1 MNLFIYLLITKLIVF
16 ATNFHATLSFVD
28 NVNEL
33 ETPIASSLNLV
44 RPKRNLANSTVVEQK
59 PVKLKLTNEKRLIKD
74 LLDNYQVKWG
84 RPVNNMS
91 EKVVVYFGINLV
103 QLLDMV
109 SGIVQFLFIKIL
121 SILF

>member
-1 MNLFIYLLITKLIVF
+1 MNLFIYLFIAKLLALTIIKLQVY
-16 ATNFHATLSFVD
+16 ASDVHYNDT
-28 NVNEL
+28 
-33 ETPIASSLNLV
+33 ETPLASSLKFV
-44 RPKRNLANSTVVEQK
+44 RARRNNEPTEQK
-59 PVKLKLTNEKRLIKD
+59 PKTLKLTNEKRLIKD

-109 SGIVQFLFIKIL
+109 KK
-121 SILF
+121 

>member
-1 MNLFIYLLITKLIVF
+1 MKIFKYLLIVELIVISTIF
-16 ATNFHATLSFVD
+16 ATNVYDTD
-28 NVNEL
+28 EE
-33 ETPIASSLNLV
+33 ETPLASSLNIV
-44 RPKRNLANSTVVEQK
+44 RPKRNPESQTTQK
-59 PVKLKLTNEKRLIKD
+59 PNQPRLTNEKRLIKD

-109 SGIVQFLFIKIL
+109 GKFFRIS
-121 SILF
+121 